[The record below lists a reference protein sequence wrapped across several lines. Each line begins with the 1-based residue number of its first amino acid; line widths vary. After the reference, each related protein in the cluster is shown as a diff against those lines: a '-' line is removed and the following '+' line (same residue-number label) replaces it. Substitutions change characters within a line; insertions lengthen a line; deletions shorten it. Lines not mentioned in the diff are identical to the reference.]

1 MQALSRRPGRSSPCI
16 SLQLSP
22 LDRLPIA
29 HGILSSP
36 PVLLVIS
43 TACALVIY
51 FLRAAY
57 TLWLTRR
64 ESQSRHTRATLRR
77 NRACRQVLRILRVL
91 RARERSE
98 TFLSQP
104 AVQDSLSSSSTARSS
119 TPKKSLRPFQATPG
133 CSTDDSRAIVHREAQ
148 ISHGRHLLPHRVR
161 VARLQRRGF
170 SSFVDCNQS
179 GRLTSPTLEA
189 RRTQPHW
196 TQGHGGENRLQG
208 AVGGCHAPGS

>member
-1 MQALSRRPGRSSPCI
+1 MQALSRRPGRFSPCI

-64 ESQSRHTRATLRR
+64 ESLSRHTRATLRR
-77 NRACRQVLRILRVL
+77 NRACRQVLRILRTL
-91 RARERSE
+91 RARERAE

-104 AVQDSLSSSSTARSS
+104 AVQDLLSPASTARSS
-119 TPKKSLRPFQATPG
+119 TPKRRLRPVQATPG
-133 CSTDDSRAIVHREAQ
+133 CSVDDLRNIVHREAQ
-148 ISHGRHLLPHRVR
+148 IAHGRHVRPH
-161 VARLQRRGF
+161 
-170 SSFVDCNQS
+170 
-179 GRLTSPTLEA
+179 
-189 RRTQPHW
+189 
-196 TQGHGGENRLQG
+196 
-208 AVGGCHAPGS
+208 